1 MREIDLRSDTVT
13 LPTPAMRR
21 AMYEAEL
28 GDDVFGEDPTVN
40 RLEAMAAERMGKEA
54 AMFVASGTM
63 GNLTAML
70 THCQRGHE
78 AIMGD
83 KAHTFLFE
91 AGGSAVL
98 GGIHPHT
105 LPNQPDG
112 TLRLEDIEAAIRP
125 ENPHHPRTR
134 LVCLENTHNRC
145 GGAVL
150 TPEYTDRVGELA
162 HRHGLAVH
170 LDGARVFD
178 AAVALGVDVRHLTR
192 SVDSVQFCLSKGL
205 SAPVGSLLCATREFI
220 AEAQRWRK
228 MLGGGMRQA
237 GVIAAA
243 GIEALDDMVD
253 RLADDH
259 ANARRLA
266 EGLADMPGFAVDLA
280 SVQTNI
286 VIWDLTT
293 DRVSP
298 QEVVERLG
306 AEGVKILA
314 IGGRQFRAVTHYGI
328 ETDDVE
334 QAVDVARQVM
344 ERLA

>member
-1 MREIDLRSDTVT
+1 MREVDLRSDTVT

-63 GNLTAML
+63 GNLTALL

-112 TLRLEDIEAAIRP
+112 TLRLEDIKAAIRP

-192 SVDSVQFCLSKGL
+192 SVDSVQLCLSKGL

>member
-1 MREIDLRSDTVT
+1 VREVDLRSDTVT